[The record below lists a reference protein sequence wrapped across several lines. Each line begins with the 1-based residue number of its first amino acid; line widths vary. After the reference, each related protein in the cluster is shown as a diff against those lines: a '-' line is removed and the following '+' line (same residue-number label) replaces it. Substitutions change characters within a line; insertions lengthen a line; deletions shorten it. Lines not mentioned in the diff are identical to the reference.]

1 MFIENLINFID
12 KVYHQK
18 RIVNFLYKEPIKTIV
33 DVGSHKGEFIHYML
47 KIPSI
52 SVIYAFEPQKN
63 IYKQTVNQP
72 VDPKSLKLN
81 LDFNEEL

>member
-33 DVGSHKGEFIHYML
+33 DVGSHKGEFIHYIL
-47 KIPSI
+47 KISSI
-52 SVIYAFEPQKN
+52 SAIYAFEPPKKFFNILGKN
-63 IYKQTVNQP
+63 ILEIRKF
-72 VDPKSLKLN
+72 LRIA
-81 LDFNEEL
+81 